1 MVMRASGSAE
11 RRAARVEYLV
21 PQGSGA
27 ARWARR
33 LTRSFLAGRTEEA
46 VADAE
51 LVVSELVTNA
61 TRVSEHRCRM
71 SLRMDAGGEL
81 VVEVRDD
88 GPGLPRVRPPSQ
100 TAESG
105 RGLALVHALT
115 QRWSVQPD
123 PRGGKTVRAVFAPS

>member
-1 MVMRASGSAE
+1 MRASRSAE
-11 RRAARVEYLV
+11 RRAARVEYLM

-33 LTRSFLAGRTEEA
+33 LTRSFLAEHAEETA
-46 VADAE
+46 ADAE

-61 TRVSEHRCRM
+61 TRASERRCRM
-71 SLRMDAGGEL
+71 SLRMDAGEL

-88 GPGLPRVRPPSQ
+88 GPGLPRLRPPSE

-105 RGLALVHALT
+105 RGIALVHALAE
-115 QRWSVQPD
+115 RWSVRPD
-123 PRGGKTVRAVFAPS
+123 RRGGKTVRAVFAPS